1 MYKDKIDRLIHL
13 LIEGESSIMSQ
24 KITNPDTGRKI
35 KVSSAL
41 AYKDGSTVKQKAE
54 QLLKKLKS
62 NTEDNESQETKIPEE
77 NRKQVVTLLDK
88 LKVMSD
94 EANSKGETVPNY
106 DLCKVSVPGTNL
118 FCQASL
124 DIPRA
129 EMPQLKG
136 KAIPGTPADKL
147 PKDNKGEVD
156 TEALFKEAL
165 KQSGAKMTA
174 KKVDASTLKATQSQL
189 VGSKVA
195 GMTDALKKDPTNP
208 GITAPIFV
216 SKDGYI
222 LDGHHRWA
230 AQVGLSLNK
239 DKPVMMNVVEVDMD
253 AKQLVDFTNK
263 FCNDIGI
270 KQKKGQVKESYLKE
284 TTPMKKQ
291 IKLSEAIAAIEK
303 KTGKKLQLVES
314 DCYDAKKMS
323 LTEDEFDANKM
334 SLTEEFTTADIAV
347 PDAPALEP
355 MKKGTKLNNDAD
367 YLAEGEQECL
377 TEDIPNTKVSAEEPK
392 EGFQKLKSLASQ
404 FKMHIE
410 ESSIKTAKG
419 VQKSYAITYPKK
431 FQITFTFAY
440 KLNKLGYTMVVDS
453 MGKYKLH
460 IIQKPATK

>member
-77 NRKQVVTLLDK
+77 NRKQVVALLDK

-94 EANSKGETVPNY
+94 EANSKGETAPNY

-136 KAIPGTPADKL
+136 NAIPGTPADKL

-284 TTPMKKQ
+284 TALMKKQ

-303 KTGKKLQLVES
+303 MTGKKLQLVES
-314 DCYDAKKMS
+314 DCYDVKKIP
-323 LTEDEFDANKM
+323 LK
-334 SLTEEFTTADIAV
+334 EESTTADIAV
-347 PDAPALEP
+347 PEVSALEP
-355 MKKGTKLNNDAD
+355 MKKGTKMNTDSD
-367 YLAEGEQECL
+367 YL
-377 TEDIPNTKVSAEEPK
+377 TEDIPTTKDTSAAPV
-392 EGFQKLKSLASQ
+392 EGKDDLQKLKSLCSTL
-404 FKMHIE
+404 KLHVE
-410 ESSIKTAKG
+410 KSSIETTKG
-419 VQKSYAITYPKK
+419 EVSSYAITYPKK
-431 FQITFTFAY
+431 VKFNFQFFY
-440 KLNKLGYTMVVDS
+440 KLNKLGYTLVIDS
-453 MGKYKLH
+453 TGKYKMH
-460 IIQKPATK
+460 FIKTSK